1 VICGAARGYVICGA
15 GGWYVIAEVADATG
29 GWLWRNGKID
39 SMVEVVLDWLGRLVV
54 TKSKG

>member
-1 VICGAARGYVICGA
+1 MLF
-15 GGWYVIAEVADATG
+15 AEVADATG